1 MRTMNRSM
9 ASRPNKKEEAAPAG
23 YFVYL
28 LECADGTLYAGSTND
43 VQKRLRAHNGELPGG
58 ARYTSGRRPVTL
70 RYSEACADRS
80 SALKREIAIKNLD
93 RSGKLLLIR
102 D

>member
-1 MRTMNRSM
+1 MQTTNRSM
-9 ASRPNKKEEAAPAG
+9 ASRPSKKEGKEGG

-43 VQKRLRAHNGELPGG
+43 LQKRIKAHNGELPGG
-58 ARYTSGRRPVTL
+58 ARYTSGRRPVML

-80 SALKREIAIKNLD
+80 SALKREIAIKNLSRTD
-93 RSGKLLLIR
+93 KLLLLR
-102 D
+102 